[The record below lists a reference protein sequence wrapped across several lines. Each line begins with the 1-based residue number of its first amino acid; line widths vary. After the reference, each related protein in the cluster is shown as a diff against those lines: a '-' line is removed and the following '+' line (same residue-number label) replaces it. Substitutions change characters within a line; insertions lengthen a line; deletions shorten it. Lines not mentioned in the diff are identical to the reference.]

1 MVNKSK
7 PIPKVDTPNPY
18 TTKSSSS
25 TIFVLPS
32 GPSGVD
38 GVAEASLP
46 PNELLYQF
54 LEMNH
59 LKLVVTVIEGETPF
73 IGERGFVLTDKP
85 LLVVSAVIK

>member
-32 GPSGVD
+32 GVD
-38 GVAEASLP
+38 GVTAEASLP